1 MDSDE
6 TTLQNALN
14 ILRQRHGAQLP
25 GPQQRGVSEMRN
37 TLTQG
42 LGFDTAVVHN
52 ILNNLTRTNRLE
64 YVSDAKGD
72 ALPGAEGTGPV
83 ISMPLTQSADGGT
96 PLITTASPGMIMGIV
111 NEPGG
116 VGEIV
121 ESDAESSPEPAS
133 IGEHEDGER
142 TGGYWRIG

>member
-37 TLTQG
+37 TLTRDLG
-42 LGFDTAVVHN
+42 LDTALVHN

-72 ALPGAEGTGPV
+72 ALPDAEGTGPV

-96 PLITTASPGMIMGIV
+96 PLITAAPLPFFAYPVLVLTF
-111 NEPGG
+111 
-116 VGEIV
+116 
-121 ESDAESSPEPAS
+121 
-133 IGEHEDGER
+133 IGWIWSLLGER
-142 TGGYWRIG
+142 T